1 MVFSRYRVIRIRLST
16 ASPQAVYHQA
26 MYSIL
31 NQLRVIEAS
40 SFVAAPSCAQHLA
53 SLGAQVIRIDP
64 IGGGP
69 DYRRYPRVSNGASL
83 YWEGLQKNKQSI
95 AINLRDP
102 AGRELATELITAPGE
117 NGGIFVTNFPRA
129 GFLSHEKLSEKRND
143 LITIRVQGWA
153 DGKSGLDYTI
163 NAVTGYPFNTGPAD
177 STEPVNHVM
186 PGWDLLTGALGAMHV
201 LAAERHRQATGKGQE
216 VALPLSSVAFS
227 SLGLLGQLA
236 EVEVLNQDRPSIG
249 NNVFGA
255 FGRNFAS
262 RDGKHVMMVA
272 ITGKQWNAVLDSLQI
287 RSAIEAMQ
295 AKLGADLASDEGLRY
310 EHRDAINPIVEK
322 AVAQHD
328 YATIQTLFDDHAVCW
343 GPYQTLDDTM
353 QTHEELQTSHP
364 MMATLTHPSGAT
376 YRTPGN
382 PAQYSAEKREDPR
395 AASALG
401 ADTEQVLASVLN
413 LSQAQIGELVASGTV
428 ATAKA

>member
-1 MVFSRYRVIRIRLST
+1 
-16 ASPQAVYHQA
+16 

-31 NQLRVIEAS
+31 NNLRVVEAS

-69 DYRRYPRVSNGASL
+69 DYRRYPRVQNGASL

-102 AGRELATELITAPGE
+102 AGRELAAQLITASGE
-117 NGGIFVTNFPRA
+117 NAGIFVTNFPRG
-129 GFLSHEKLSEKRND
+129 GFLSHEKLAARRAD

-163 NAVTGYPFNTGPAD
+163 NAVTGYPFNTGPVD

-201 LAAERHRQATGKGQE
+201 LAAERHRQATGQGQE

-236 EVEVLNQDRPSIG
+236 EVEVLNQDRPRIG

-255 FGRNFAS
+255 FGRNFVT

-272 ITGKQWNAVLDSLQI
+272 ITAKQWNAVLDSLQV
-287 RSAIEAMQ
+287 RDAVATVEAQ
-295 AKLGADLASDEGLRY
+295 HGIDLAADEGLRY
-310 EHRDAINPIVEK
+310 EFRDAINPIVEQ
-322 AVAQHD
+322 AVSQHD
-328 YATIQTLFDDHAVCW
+328 YASIQALFDEHAVCW
-343 GPYQTLDDTM
+343 GPYQTLEHTM
-353 QTHEELQTSHP
+353 QTHEELQASHE
-364 MMATLTHPSGAT
+364 MIATLKHPSGAT

-382 PAQYSAEKREDPR
+382 PAQYSGEQREDPR
-395 AASALG
+395 PASALG
-401 ADTEQVLASVLN
+401 ADTEQVLASVLKMTD
-413 LSQAQIGELVASGTV
+413 AQIGELISNGTV
-428 ATAKA
+428 ATA